1 MGFQTIGLY
10 YRIDHNITYFNGVYE
25 GVVVIPF
32 EFLIISYLFK
42 IVYLKDKKLHHL
54 KIGTCIIEM
63 HSKT

>member
-1 MGFQTIGLY
+1 MS
-10 YRIDHNITYFNGVYE
+10 YFNGVYE